1 MKKLIAG
8 LIFALIGSTALL
20 YLSPAA
26 QLAGLQLIERQR
38 AGLSLKQISVGDLNI
53 HYYEG
58 GPSSAQTI
66 LMVHGFAANKD
77 NWLRF
82 ASHLSQDYR
91 VIALDLPGFG
101 ASSRPAGSYDVGT
114 QTERLASV
122 IDTLDIEPL
131 HLIGNSMGGHISALY
146 AARYPD
152 KVLSLALLDNAGIT
166 APQPSELLQRL
177 QRGEANPLV
186 VRSGEDFQRL
196 LAFIFVEP
204 PYLPESLK
212 GYLAEQTSANS
223 AHYDLVFRHL
233 VERYIPL
240 EPELPRIQAPTL
252 IIWGAQDRVLDVS
265 SIDVMRPLLRKPS
278 VIIMADT
285 GHAPMIERPQQT
297 ADHYRAFLQAQKPG
311 A

>member
-8 LIFALIGSTALL
+8 LIFALIGSAALL

-26 QLAGLQLIERQR
+26 QLASLQLIERQR

-82 ASHLSQDYR
+82 ARYLSQDYR

-122 IDTLDIEPL
+122 IDALGIEPL

-146 AARYPD
+146 AARYPG

-186 VRSGEDFQRL
+186 VRNVEDFQRL

-212 GYLAEQTSANS
+212 GYLAEQASASS

-278 VIIMADT
+278 VVIMADT

>member
-8 LIFALIGSTALL
+8 LTFALIGSAALL

-26 QLAGLQLIERQR
+26 QLESLQLIERQR

-82 ASHLSQDYR
+82 ARYLSQDYR

-122 IDTLDIEPL
+122 IDALDIKPL

-186 VRSGEDFQRL
+186 VRNVEDFQRL

-212 GYLAEQTSANS
+212 GYLAKQANANS
-223 AHYDLVFRHL
+223 AHYDQVFRHL

-252 IIWGAQDRVLDVS
+252 ILWGAEDRALHVS
-265 SIDVMRPLLRKPS
+265 SVDVMRPLLRKPS
-278 VIIMADT
+278 VVIMPQT

-297 ADHYRAFLQAQKPG
+297 AEHYRAFLQAQKPG

>member
-1 MKKLIAG
+1 MMKKLIVGLVILLAAG
-8 LIFALIGSTALL
+8 AALL

-26 QLAGLQLIERQR
+26 QLKCLQLIERQR

-82 ASHLSQDYR
+82 ARYLTQDYR

-101 ASSRPAGSYDVGT
+101 ASDTPAGSYDVGT
-114 QTERLASV
+114 QTERLANV
-122 IDTLDIEPL
+122 INALGIDQL

-146 AARYPD
+146 AARYPTRTR
-152 KVLSLALLDNAGIT
+152 SLALLDNAGIT
-166 APQPSELLQRL
+166 STIPSELRQRL
-177 QRGEANPLV
+177 QRGEPNPLLV
-186 VRSGEDFQRL
+186 KSREDYQRL
-196 LAFIFVEP
+196 LDFIFVQP

-212 GYLAEQTSANS
+212 GYFAEQATSKNAR
-223 AHYDLVFRHL
+223 YEQVFTHL

-240 EPELPRIQAPTL
+240 EPELPKIQAPTL
-252 IIWGAQDRVLDVS
+252 IIWGAEDRVLDVS
-265 SIDVMRPLLRKPS
+265 SIDAMKPLLREAS
-278 VIIMADT
+278 VVILPET
-285 GHAPMIERPQQT
+285 GHAPMIEQPELT
-297 ADHYRAFLQAQKPG
+297 AQHYRAFLQTLPN
-311 A
+311 